1 MADRVLGSDVLEV
14 GGYRAARVV
23 ASGVG
28 GSGSGVTLWAG
39 TKSADGKVPPRG
51 AEDTLI
57 WACRPDPAL
66 VGVRAADAAVRGFL
80 ASAVAQRKLSQQ
92 TDGRIQPVQD
102 LGVDAHGAWRAGPRV
117 MLRAS
122 DLMDGKVRPTGA
134 ALKALIGGVLEA
146 VAALEAVGRG
156 HGRITAGRVL
166 IEPAGGGARWRVVLD
181 DPAAD
186 TDLTSAEPDLRQV
199 GRLLYE
205 MIVLEAYRPTVG
217 YPIEESTGYRRLGKH
232 AGAWLSL
239 TNALMDPALS
249 LEPGKLNAA
258 GALAQL
264 AKISTKESRG
274 NAAGVWL
281 AVAAALLLAGGGVG
295 AWYVTRPQAPAE
307 VVVLADVKLD
317 DLQKWSEHADAW
329 LLQFVQTGLP
339 RVRARLNQDETLR
352 SGVVQ
357 RLESI
362 GAARLDPVA
371 VSGAPVRSATQ
382 VADYLRSANSPLLQD
397 REFGGRIQTA
407 FVLVGEVVGAIKG
420 WERVVRF
427 EELSGAWV
435 DRGWG
440 AGGQR
445 LRELAGPFEREVFEA
460 GVGERLVAVLDAA
473 DRVEAIEARYATLG
487 ERAGVV
493 VAAGAETAFEDPAD
507 PLLTGYA
514 DYVASALRLDGGA
527 TGVGP
532 LEAVEA
538 RLTEVEELTGV
549 LVAFAGEGWRRV
561 ERELFDEEST
571 VLAEVRGG
579 AGPTAG
585 LYRRWVQ
592 EAQSE
597 QFRALDPADDPR
609 NGWGGVAELQRL
621 RDEIASLRTDYPG
634 RAEEALAGK
643 RFDERI
649 ETLDS
654 AAQGLVALPWKRRLK
669 ETVEA
674 GFAETSRGVRAL
686 AQEVDEV
693 VAQVR
698 VKWEELR
705 PALAARTGVSD
716 AGLASIDAAYRGR
729 RDELISANAPTEDAR
744 SLRDQHEALVGFFD
758 DLERALSVSP
768 NWDERPEGFNQARFE
783 AALRARLD
791 AAAAA
796 ALQSAG
802 WGGTAYASN
811 DAYRRE
817 VTRQAGALNE
827 WLGRVSRMAADYAA
841 IERLLAGAYL
851 PDEAGP
857 GGRTLAERALGWRG
871 GELLADADV
880 RAALGT
886 VVDRSE
892 AVLQAWESVN
902 VTELVG
908 LAGRLDVPAVLAV
921 TAYARLSDASG
932 GTWPSGVPAIEADLG
947 AQARAA
953 QAIES
958 LGDPARRTAVE
969 ARVRAIGAVRLE
981 SGLSG
986 LATPDEMDAGLT
998 AARASGVDFSEMP
1011 GWVRFNEALG
1021 RLRGVEDIG
1030 GEEEAVRALAGR
1042 YAAELASLEAELGA
1056 DAGGAWVAELDALS
1070 RPPEDE
1076 GPALDPAAVGPGRAG
1091 WRADADEDLQRLRYT
1106 GPDGPGG
1113 EITLEFVAVEMMG
1126 SDGEPRLVYFCTT
1139 EVSLRVFNAIVL
1151 AQDRGWDRLV
1161 GPDGRSWGEFF
1172 EAREAARLNQSAPW
1186 LGARVWAWDEAEG
1199 RLVPNPT
1206 WLSPTPDMVAEFPAY
1221 AQEIGGSDPT
1231 QVSDAQGRPSLDHPM
1246 NYVSPDAAA
1255 MAAEWLGCRLPT
1267 SAEWAAAFQRYET
1280 GTDASDWNLRDRT
1293 VMTQRSHVQGLN
1305 SAGRTSLV
1313 PVPEEGSF
1321 VLVRSLLDASQP
1333 GWASDDGR
1341 LWFDR
1346 VGPDAGL
1353 NGAARGRTLY
1363 GLVGN
1368 VGELGSDDGRLQL
1381 LGGSAFSA
1389 AAGTIEAGAE
1399 AQSILP
1405 RFRRFGFSDFGF
1417 RLVFDAEGA
1426 LRPSVN
1432 TELARLLAR
1441 APYVL
1446 GR

>member
-1 MADRVLGSDVLEV
+1 MAERVAGSEVLEV

-39 TKSADGKVPPRG
+39 TKRADGKTPARG

-66 VGVRAADAAVRGFL
+66 VGVRGADAAVRGFL

-92 TDGRIQPVQD
+92 TDGRIQPVYD

-134 ALKALIGGVLEA
+134 ALKALVGGVLEA

-181 DPAAD
+181 DPAPE
-186 TDLTSAEPDLRQV
+186 TEMSSAEPDLRQV

-205 MIVLEAYRPTVG
+205 LIVLEAYRPTVG
-217 YPIEESTGYRRLGKH
+217 YPIEESGGYKRLGKH

-264 AKISTKESRG
+264 SKISTKESRG

-281 AVAAALLLAGGGVG
+281 AVAAAVLLAGGGVG
-295 AWYVTRPQAPAE
+295 AWYVTRPKAPEE

-317 DLQKWSEHADAW
+317 DLQKWAEHADGW

-339 RVRARLNQDETLR
+339 QVRGRLNQDEALR
-352 SGVVQ
+352 AGVVQ

-362 GAARLDPVA
+362 GAARLDPVE

-382 VADYLRSANSPLLQD
+382 VADYLRTENSPLLQD

-407 FVLVGEVVGAIKG
+407 YVLVEEVVGAIRE
-420 WERVVRF
+420 WERVARLQ
-427 EELSGAWV
+427 ELSGAW
-435 DRGWG
+435 DERGWG
-440 AGGQR
+440 AAAAR

-460 GVGERLVAVLDAA
+460 GVGARLVAVLDAA
-473 DRVEAIEARYATLG
+473 DRVEGIEGRYAALT

-493 VAAGAETAFEDPAD
+493 VSAGGETAFEDPAD
-507 PLLTGYA
+507 PLLSAYA
-514 DYVASALRLDGGA
+514 EYVAGALRIDAEG
-527 TGVGP
+527 TGVGA

-538 RLTEVEELTGV
+538 RLGEVEELTGV
-549 LVAFAGEGWRRV
+549 LVAFAGDGWNRV
-561 ERELFDEEST
+561 ERELFDEESV

-579 AGPTAG
+579 AEPTAG

-609 NGWGGVAELQRL
+609 NGWNGIADLERMTG
-621 RDEIASLRTDYPG
+621 EIASLRADYPG

-649 ETLDS
+649 ATLDS
-654 AAQGLVALPWKRRLK
+654 AAKGLVALPWKRRLK
-669 ETVEA
+669 ETVES
-674 GFAETSRGVRAL
+674 GFAETSRAVRGL

-705 PALAARTGVSD
+705 PALAARAGVSD

-744 SLRDQHEALVGFFD
+744 ALRDQHEALVGFFD
-758 DLERALSVSP
+758 DLERALSVAPS
-768 NWDERPEGFNQARFE
+768 WDERPEGFNQARFE
-783 AALRARLD
+783 AALRGKLD

-796 ALQSAG
+796 ALQSAD
-802 WGGTAYASN
+802 WSGTGYAAN
-811 DAYRRE
+811 EAYRRE

-857 GGRTLAERALGWRG
+857 GGRTMVERASGWRG
-871 GELLADADV
+871 GDLLSDGDV
-880 RAALGT
+880 RGALGT

-921 TAYARLSDASG
+921 TAYARLSEASG

-953 QAIES
+953 ESVES
-958 LGDPARRTAVE
+958 LGDPARRAAVE

-986 LATPDEMDAGLT
+986 LATADEMDAGL
-998 AARASGVDFSEMP
+998 ASARAAGVDFSEMP

-1021 RLRGVEDIG
+1021 RLRTVEDVG
-1030 GEEEAVRALAGR
+1030 ADEEAVRALAGR
-1042 YAAELASLEAELGA
+1042 YAAELSSLEAELGA
-1056 DAGGAWVAELDALS
+1056 DAPAAWVAELDALS

-1076 GPALDPAAVGPGRAG
+1076 GPALDPAAVGPGSAG
-1091 WRADADEDLQRLRYT
+1091 WRADADDDLQRLRYT
-1106 GPDGPGG
+1106 GPDGRGG
-1113 EITLEFVAVEMMG
+1113 EITLEFAAVEITG

-1139 EVSLRVFNAIVL
+1139 EATLRLFNAIAL
-1151 AQDRGWDRLV
+1151 AQDRGWDRLA
-1161 GPDGRSWGEFF
+1161 GPDGGSWGEFF
-1172 EAREAARLNQSAPW
+1172 EARESARFNQPSPW
-1186 LGARVWAWDEAEG
+1186 LGARVWAWDEVEG
-1199 RLVPNPT
+1199 RLVPNGT

-1221 AQEIGGSDPT
+1221 AAGIGDGDPT
-1231 QVSDAQGRPSLDHPM
+1231 RVSDAQGRPSLDHPM

-1255 MAAEWLGCRLPT
+1255 MAAEWVGCRLPT
-1267 SAEWAAAFQRYET
+1267 SAEWEAAFRRYET
-1280 GTDASDWNLRDRT
+1280 GADASDWNLRDRT
-1293 VMTQRSHVQGLN
+1293 VMTQRAHVQGLN
-1305 SAGRTSLV
+1305 QAGRTSLV

-1321 VLVRSLLDASQP
+1321 VLVRGQLDPDQP

-1346 VGPDAGL
+1346 AGADAGP

-1363 GLVGN
+1363 GMVGN

-1389 AAGTIEAGAE
+1389 AAGTVEAGAT
-1399 AQSILP
+1399 AVRVP
-1405 RFRRFGFSDFGF
+1405 GRDRDNGFSDFGF

-1446 GR
+1446 GQ